1 MFIIPKS
8 LLFPIFFGMYDI
20 EIEQQ
25 DIKVEKVRQCKNVDI
40 LGLFENWD
48 EMEKC
53 VRGMKRWE

>member
-25 DIKVEKVRQCKNVDI
+25 DIKVEKVRQYKKADI
-40 LGLFENWD
+40 LGFFENWD
-48 EMEKC
+48 KWKD
-53 VRGMKRWE
+53 V

>member
-1 MFIIPKS
+1 MLMIPKS

-40 LGLFENWD
+40 LGFSED
-48 EMEKC
+48 
-53 VRGMKRWE
+53 